1 MEEIE
6 AWVSRDKDGG
16 IAMSENK
23 SFKDERAEL
32 WTCGGQYVYLPDNW
46 FPEVQWSDNEP
57 TKVKLVIEKKDE
69 NRTM

>member
-23 SFKDERAEL
+23 PFKDELAEI

-46 FPEVQWSDNEP
+46 FSEIQWLDNEP

>member
-23 SFKDERAEL
+23 PFKDERVEV
-32 WTCGGQYVYLPDNW
+32 WTCGGQYAFLPENW
-46 FPEVQWSDNEP
+46 FPEVQWSDDKP

>member
-6 AWVSRDKDGG
+6 AWVARDKDGG

-23 SFKDERAEL
+23 PFKDERAEQ
-32 WTCGGQYVYLPDNW
+32 WVCGGHYVFLPDNW

-57 TKVKLVIEKKDE
+57 TKVKLIIEK
-69 NRTM
+69 